1 MRSRLRTLA
10 LTAGA
15 VAALCTAGGRA
26 QQSQAQTPSAAPAQQ
41 PAQQQPAPDNG
52 GAQPVF
58 RGGINFVSVDV
69 IVSDKNGANIAD
81 LKQSDFEITED
92 GKPQNVETFKFIKLD
107 GGAIPGPDGPPRQ
120 IRTDED
126 EEAEAAKD
134 DVRLFA
140 IFLDDYHVR
149 KLSSMSVR
157 DPLSKFVQ
165 TQLGPSDMIGVM
177 YPLQSVLNIRMTR
190 NHDAVVT
197 ALQRFTGRKYD
208 YTPMNDVEQQY
219 ANYPVETVERIRAK
233 VSLSALKGLI
243 IHMGTLKQG
252 RKSLIVVSEG
262 FTYMVPPQMRS
273 PNSQIPAI
281 AGVTGAGA
289 DPITENRAN
298 FAATIDMQQD
308 LRDVFDEANRQNV
321 SLYPVDPRGL
331 AVSEFDISEPSVGF
345 ETDRQ
350 YLNATMDSL
359 RTLAE
364 NTDGR
369 AIVNRNDL
377 AGGMKQII
385 RDSSAY
391 YLLGYSSSVA
401 TPDGKFHEIKV
412 RLKRPGLQV
421 RYRKGYWAYT
431 AEDAA
436 RALAPPKP
444 GPPTAVTNAL
454 ANVASANATAR
465 MRVVRTWIGTSRG
478 ENGKTRVTFVWEP
491 TPRTAADRPLAAT
504 EQPSRMSVMAVGGDG
519 SPIFRGRV
527 PDAAVAST
535 SPSETPGTPP
545 RSGSRIVFD
554 AAPGKME
561 LRLSVEGGS
570 GVLDS
575 EVREIDVPDLTG
587 YKTTLGTPE
596 LFRGRTP
603 RDIQQMKADP
613 QAVPATGREFSRT
626 DRVFM
631 RVPVYGAGG
640 PTLSV
645 HLLSRAGQA
654 MSELPVTPSATP
666 GGDSVI
672 DVPLA
677 ALAPGEYI
685 IEVKAK
691 GEGGE
696 AQELVGFRLSN

>member
-1 MRSRLRTLA
+1 MNPTVRTLA
-10 LTAGA
+10 VSGVLL
-15 VAALCTAGGRA
+15 VALCTAGGRA
-26 QQSQAQTPSAAPAQQ
+26 QQPQQAQTPA
-41 PAQQQPAPDNG
+41 PAPDAA
-52 GAQPVF
+52 AQPVF
-58 RGGINFVSVDV
+58 RGGINVVSVDV
-69 IVSDKNGANIAD
+69 IVSDKNGANVAD

-92 GKPQNVETFKFIKLD
+92 NKPQTVETFKFIKLD
-107 GGAIPGPDGPPRQ
+107 GGRIPGPDGPPRA

-149 KLSSMSVR
+149 RLASMSVR
-157 DPLSKFVQ
+157 DPLTKFVE
-165 TQLGPSDMIGVM
+165 TQLGPSDMIGLM
-177 YPLQSVLNIRMTR
+177 YPLQSVLNVRMTR
-190 NHDAVVT
+190 NHEAIVQG
-197 ALQRFTGRKYD
+197 LQRFSGRKYD
-208 YTPMNDVEQQY
+208 YTPMNEVEQQY
-219 ANYPVETVERIRAK
+219 ANYPVETVERIRNK

-262 FTYMVPPQMRS
+262 FTYMVPPQLRS
-273 PNSQIPAI
+273 PNAQMPAI

-289 DPITENRAN
+289 DPITETRAN

-308 LRDVFDEANRQNV
+308 LRDIFDEANRQNV

-331 AVSEFDISEPSVGF
+331 AVFEFDLSEPSVGF
-345 ETDRQ
+345 DTDRQ

-377 AGGMKQII
+377 AAGMQQII

-444 GPPTAVTNAL
+444 GPAPAVTAAL
-454 ANVASANATAR
+454 ANVASSSTRAR
-465 MRVVRTWIGTSRG
+465 VIRTWIGTSRG
-478 ENGKTRVTFVWEP
+478 ESGKTRVTFVWEP
-491 TPRTAADRPLAAT
+491 TPRSAADRPLAPG
-504 EQPSRMSVMAVGGDG
+504 EQPSRVSVMAVGSNG
-519 SPIFRGRV
+519 SPFFRGRV
-527 PDAAVAST
+527 PDMAVAST
-535 SPSETPGTPP
+535 SPSLSD
-545 RSGSRIVFD
+545 SGAAGRASRVVFD

-570 GVLDS
+570 GTLDS
-575 EVREIDVPDLTG
+575 EIREITVPDLTG
-587 YKTTLGTPE
+587 SGTSLSTPV

-603 RDIQQMKADP
+603 RDIQQLKADL
-613 QAVPATGREFSRT
+613 QAVPTTGREFSRT
-626 DRVFM
+626 DRLFM
-631 RVPVYGAGG
+631 RVAVYGAGG

-645 HLLSRAGQA
+645 HMLSRAGQT
-654 MSELPVTPSATP
+654 MSELPVTPPATP
-666 GGDSVI
+666 DGDAVVDI
-672 DVPLA
+672 PLA
-677 ALAPGEYI
+677 GLAPGEYL
-685 IEVKAK
+685 IEVKGTGA
-691 GEGGE
+691 GGE
-696 AQELVGFRLSN
+696 AKELVSFRLTS

>member
-1 MRSRLRTLA
+1 
-10 LTAGA
+10 
-15 VAALCTAGGRA
+15 
-26 QQSQAQTPSAAPAQQ
+26 
-41 PAQQQPAPDNG
+41 
-52 GAQPVF
+52 
-58 RGGINFVSVDV
+58 VDV

-92 GKPQNVETFKFIKLD
+92 NKPQSIEAFKFIKLD
-107 GGAIPGPDGPPRQ
+107 GGRIPGPDGPPRA

-149 KLSSMSVR
+149 RLASMGVR
-157 DPLSKFVQ
+157 DPLTKFVE
-165 TQLGPSDMIGVM
+165 TQLGPSDMIGLM
-177 YPLQSVLNIRMTR
+177 YPLQSVLNLRMTR
-190 NHDAVVT
+190 NHGAIIQG
-197 ALQRFTGRKYD
+197 LQKFTGRKYD
-208 YTPMNDVEQQY
+208 YTPMNDIEQQY

-262 FTYMVPPQMRS
+262 FTYMVPPQLRS
-273 PNSQIPAI
+273 PNAQMPAI
-281 AGVTGAGA
+281 GGVTGAGA
-289 DPITENRAN
+289 DPITESRAN
-298 FAATIDMQQD
+298 FSATIDMQQD
-308 LRDVFDEANRQNV
+308 LRDVYDEANRQNV

-331 AVSEFDISEPSVGF
+331 AVFEFDLSEPSVGN

-377 AGGMKQII
+377 AAGMQQII

-391 YLLGYSSSVA
+391 YLLGYSSTVGA
-401 TPDGKFHEIKV
+401 QDGKFHEIKV

-421 RYRKGYWAYT
+421 RYRKGYWAFT
-431 AEDAA
+431 PEDAA

-444 GPPTAVTNAL
+444 GPAPAVTAAL
-454 ANVASANATAR
+454 ANVASSTTRAR
-465 MRVVRTWIGTSRG
+465 IIRTWVGTSRG
-478 ENGKTRVTFVWEP
+478 DNGKTRVTFVWEP
-491 TPRTAADRPLAAT
+491 TPRNAADRQVAAG
-504 EQPSRMSVMAVGGDG
+504 EQPSRVSVMAVGQDG
-519 SPIFRGRV
+519 SPYFRGRV
-527 PDAAVAST
+527 PDMAVASL
-535 SPSETPGTPP
+535 SPSASGGGSAAPGQP
-545 RSGSRIVFD
+545 SRVVFD
-554 AAPGKME
+554 AVPGKMQ
-561 LRLSVEGGS
+561 LRLSVEGNS

-587 YKTTLGTPE
+587 YKTALGTPA

-603 RDIQQMKADP
+603 RDIQQLKADP

-626 DRVFM
+626 DRMFL
-631 RVPVYGAGG
+631 RVAVYGAGG
-640 PTLSV
+640 PALSV
-645 HLLSRAGQA
+645 HMLSRTGQT
-654 MSELPVTPSATP
+654 MNELPVTPAPTP
-666 GGDSVI
+666 GGDAVV

-677 ALAPGEYI
+677 GLAPGEYI
-685 IEVKAK
+685 IEVKAT

-696 AQELVGFRLSN
+696 AKELIGFRLSN